1 MVHFNHFYYQYRYVR
16 CVHCRLLNP
25 NGYVGR
31 IFKRLTS
38 LNSSHQGEKLHFA
51 AILVVKIGKVKTV
64 AVHEQGHKLLF
75 LSEISITDL
84 FPSILPHCV
93 RSPHKTILGRGSEIN
108 HGTQQEKEL
117 LRIIPF
123 YLFIC
128 I

>member
-1 MVHFNHFYYQYRYVR
+1 MNVSRSNKEYGTTLYLYF
-16 CVHCRLLNP
+16 
-25 NGYVGR
+25 
-31 IFKRLTS
+31 FKSMNNLD
-38 LNSSHQGEKLHFA
+38 K
-51 AILVVKIGKVKTV
+51 VVKIGKVKTV

-93 RSPHKTILGRGSEIN
+93 HSPHKTILGRGSEIN